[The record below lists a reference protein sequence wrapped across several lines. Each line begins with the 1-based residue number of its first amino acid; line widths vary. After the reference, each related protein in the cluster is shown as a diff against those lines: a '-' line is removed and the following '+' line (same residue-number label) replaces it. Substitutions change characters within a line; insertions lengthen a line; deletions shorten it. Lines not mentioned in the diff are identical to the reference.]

1 MTELSGA
8 LRERVGVER
17 ENDARDVRAGSLGK
31 YRYDG
36 AIWAALTPLVAG
48 VQSAGDALSGLPR
61 WQVRI
66 RKREDIDQRTRL
78 SWRGRYL
85 HVRGVVCDPRLPA
98 ELLLTCEEAR

>member
-1 MTELSGA
+1 MTELTGH

-17 ENDARDVRAGSLGK
+17 RNDARDALAGSLGK

-36 AIWAALTPLVAG
+36 AIWAAITPLIPADFSV
-48 VQSAGDALSGLPR
+48 GDALSALPR

-66 RKREDIDQRTRL
+66 RKRADIDQRTRF

-85 HVRGVVCDPRLPA
+85 HIRTVICDPRRPA